1 MIKSQTEKNSATCKK
16 YYKMNSFSAAHPEL
30 AKLLHSLDVWHK
42 AKKLSKNLSSAAK
55 DKDGKELKPWVEG
68 IRNHFWYSCQVANGD
83 VEKLKDSWFG
93 VVHHVCNEHEWV
105 ESQCMHGPLTE
116 TEPKT
121 FLSKNS
127 KAHENLKSVVFDS
140 KFLANVGYYAKFRHT
155 GAIENFNSML
165 TKYAPKRM
173 AFDYVYFIGRMA
185 LAAMD
190 HNMHAFRPVA
200 MTKDGRNCYRRKYNK
215 NTKKFHAQ
223 PVKIKK
229 SFKHIPYCLAKIIAA
244 RQTKT
249 DTVLERVVRMENDPK
264 LISPNLDLINK
275 APPTSDLVK
284 QRISRIT
291 KDP

>member
-1 MIKSQTEKNSATCKK
+1 M
-16 YYKMNSFSAAHPEL
+16 
-30 AKLLHSLDVWHK
+30 HSLDVWHK
-42 AKKLSKNLSSAAK
+42 AKKLSKNLSNAAK

-68 IRNHFWYSCQVANGD
+68 IRNHFWYSCQVANGH
-83 VEKLKDSWFG
+83 VTKLKDSWFG
-93 VVHHVCNEHEWV
+93 VVHHVCNEHRWAD
-105 ESQCMHGPLTE
+105 SQCMHGPLME
-116 TEPKT
+116 IEPKT
-121 FLSKNS
+121 FLCKNAKS
-127 KAHENLKSVVFDS
+127 HENLKSVAFDS
-140 KFLANVGYYAKFRHT
+140 KLLANIGYYTKFRHT

-185 LAAMD
+185 MAAMD

-200 MTKDGRNCYRRKYNK
+200 RTKDGRNCYRRKYNK

-229 SFKHIPYCLAKIIAA
+229 SYSHIPYCLAKIIAA

-275 APPTSDLVK
+275 APPTSDLVM
-284 QRISRIT
+284 QRISRIA
-291 KDP
+291 